1 MAYTWDKPIVSDMII
16 SDVYFLLLTKRVTYT
31 CHCDEQIF
39 FAKIMSMNNVCNTCF
54 KKSFSMQI
62 KCTICHDKYHMK
74 CLSLNRS
81 DTCETDM
88 WYCPPCLQSIFVY
101 NHYDEDQDFFAAVLE
116 GILDHTF
123 RLHEINSK
131 VFHHSKST
139 KILTPHFQ
147 K

>member
-1 MAYTWDKPIVSDMII
+1 
-16 SDVYFLLLTKRVTYT
+16 
-31 CHCDEQIF
+31 
-39 FAKIMSMNNVCNTCF
+39 
-54 KKSFSMQI
+54 
-62 KCTICHDKYHMK
+62 MK
-74 CLSLNRS
+74 CLSLNIS
-81 DTCETDM
+81 DIFETEM

-131 VFHHSKST
+131 VFSPFKST
-139 KILTPHFQ
+139 EILTPHFQ